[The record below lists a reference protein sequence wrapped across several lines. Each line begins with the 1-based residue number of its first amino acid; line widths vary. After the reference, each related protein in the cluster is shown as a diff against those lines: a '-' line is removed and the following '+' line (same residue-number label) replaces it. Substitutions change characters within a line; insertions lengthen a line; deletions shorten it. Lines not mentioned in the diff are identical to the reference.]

1 METTR
6 RRFASARRFFASSP
20 ASRSFC
26 KFLISSL
33 ISASSSSVAFS
44 SLLFKIAIFSFAT
57 APASMFFASSIS
69 SSALKRGTLPISFK
83 YIRTGSSM
91 DTPSG
96 TERSIFSTS
105 ISSSSSTSSKI
116 SSSESS
122 SVIRSTSILFASRK
136 SRILSNCSASNC
148 MSAKKSL
155 ISWYSNMFFFF
166 LAKANRSF
174 NFC

>member
-105 ISSSSSTSSKI
+105 ISTSSKI